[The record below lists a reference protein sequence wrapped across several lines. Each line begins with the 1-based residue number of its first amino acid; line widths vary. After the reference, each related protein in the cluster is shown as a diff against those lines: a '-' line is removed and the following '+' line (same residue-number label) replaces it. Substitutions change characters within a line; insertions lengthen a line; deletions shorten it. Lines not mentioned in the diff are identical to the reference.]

1 MPGLLALWLVD
12 GNHKLIRWGFVIH
25 GAIDNFSCKIMYLK
39 FSTMNM
45 ACTVLDLII
54 NTTKQFRLQSR
65 VRADQGDENVDI
77 VRHIFSHHL
86 HRPSRRSFI
95 ARNSCHNQRFERLW
109 RDVFS
114 VILSIFYRVFWYLEE
129 NGSLDI
135 SDKVHLYALRLIYIL
150 LINNRLIEF
159 TRGWNNHPFLT
170 ERNRSPNQLW
180 GLE

>member
-1 MPGLLALWLVD
+1 
-12 GNHKLIRWGFVIH
+12 
-25 GAIDNFSCKIMYLK
+25 MYLK

-54 NTTKQFRLQSR
+54 NTTKQFRLPSR

-77 VRHIFSHHL
+77 VRYIFSHHL

-135 SDKVHLYALRLIYIL
+135 SDKVHLYALHLCSALY
-150 LINNRLIEF
+150 
-159 TRGWNNHPFLT
+159 
-170 ERNRSPNQLW
+170 SVDQ
-180 GLE
+180 

>member
-1 MPGLLALWLVD
+1 
-12 GNHKLIRWGFVIH
+12 
-25 GAIDNFSCKIMYLK
+25 MYLK

-54 NTTKQFRLQSR
+54 NTTKQFRLPSR

-77 VRHIFSHHL
+77 VRYIFSHHL

-114 VILSIFYRVFWYLEE
+114 VFYQYFIAYFGILRKMEVLTLAIKCIFML
-129 NGSLDI
+129 ST
-135 SDKVHLYALRLIYIL
+135 YALLYIL